1 MNRTRHITRWLAAML
16 FIYLAMPP
24 AFPEIKT
31 QPPTPQQ
38 KPPAADLASLL
49 DKTAEY
55 CRKLESAVLYFV
67 CREEISEK
75 INPALDVPSPPPIKT
90 WSTADGWTASD
101 GRGVVVISTAPAKI
115 KNSYV
120 YDYQCVRKEG
130 QVQEMR
136 TLIEENAKKKN
147 EPNSALK
154 TSVILYSN
162 AMLGPAGFFG
172 KSCQTEYDYAI
183 VGSDKFERK
192 PVLIVEAK
200 PKPDAPEEKDLYGKA
215 WIDPA
220 TGDIVKI
227 EYNENR
233 IGHYEVFEA
242 RGKKYGRKP
251 RLTLRAEFSAE
262 KNGIRF
268 PSKLFIEEAYLNE
281 RGRVF
286 VRSETSVTYKNFKFF
301 TVETDSNIIIK

>member
-1 MNRTRHITRWLAAML
+1 MNRTGHISRWLAAAL

-31 QPPTPQQ
+31 QPPAPQQ

-49 DKTAEY
+49 EKTAEY

-75 INPALDVPSPPPIKT
+75 INPALDVSPQQSLMDLSMI
-90 WSTADGWTASD
+90 
-101 GRGVVVISTAPAKI
+101 ISSQRFLAITAPPKI

-136 TLIEENAKKKN
+136 TLIEENGKKKN
-147 EPNSALK
+147 EPNAGLK
-154 TSVILYSN
+154 TSIVLYGN
-162 AMLGPAGFFG
+162 VLLGPTGFFG
-172 KSCQTEYDYAI
+172 KSCQAAYDYTI
-183 VGSDKFERK
+183 VGSDKFDKK
-192 PVLIVEAK
+192 PVAIVEAK
-200 PKPDAPEEKDLYGKA
+200 PKQDAPETKNLYGKA
-215 WIDPA
+215 WLDPA
-220 TGDIVKI
+220 TGDILKV
-227 EYNENR
+227 EYTEKR
-233 IGHYEVFEA
+233 VGHYEVFETL
-242 RGKKYGRKP
+242 GKKFDRTP
-251 RLTLRAEFSAE
+251 RITLRSEFSAE

-286 VRSETSVTYKNFKFF
+286 VRSETTVVYTGFKFF
-301 TVETDSNIIIK
+301 TVEVEVK

>member
-1 MNRTRHITRWLAAML
+1 MNRTRHITRWLAAVL

-31 QPPTPQQ
+31 QPPAPQQ
-38 KPPAADLASLL
+38 KPPAADLSSLL
-49 DKTAEY
+49 EKTAEY

-75 INPALDVPSPPPIKT
+75 INPALDVPPPPAIKT
-90 WSTADGWTASD
+90 WSTADGWTTSD
-101 GRGVVVISTAPAKI
+101 ARGVVVISPAPAKI

-130 QVQEMR
+130 PIQEVR
-136 TLIEENAKKKN
+136 TLLEENGKKKN

-242 RGKKYGRKP
+242 RGKNYGRKP

-286 VRSETSVTYKNFKFF
+286 VRSETSVAYKNFKFF